1 MLGFDEDDGDVI
13 DFDNDGEV
21 DLHKWVSRHFFILFT
36 NINFYR
42 SRVHIRV
49 LTWNQ
54 SGGKAEAPVKAG
66 GAPPPPPPGPNPPRH
81 LQPEPAKNACTEML
95 AALNKGE
102 GVNAGLR
109 MRKVTANQKT
119 RV

>member
-1 MLGFDEDDGDVI
+1 M
-13 DFDNDGEV
+13 GEPT
-21 DLHKWVSRHFFILFT
+21 LFILFT

-66 GAPPPPPPGPNPPRH
+66 GAPPPPLPGPNPPRH

-95 AALNKGE
+95 TALNKSE
-102 GVNAGLR
+102 GVNAGL
-109 MRKVTANQKT
+109 RKVTANQKT

>member
-1 MLGFDEDDGDVI
+1 MSGIVLGFDEDDGDVI

-21 DLHKWVSRHFFILFT
+21 DLHKWVSRHFLFT

-66 GAPPPPPPGPNPPRH
+66 GAPPPPPGPTPPP
-81 LQPEPAKNACTEML
+81 LPPAGAHQERPRQD
-95 AALNKGE
+95 AHRAEQG
-102 GVNAGLR
+102 
-109 MRKVTANQKT
+109 
-119 RV
+119 

>member
-1 MLGFDEDDGDVI
+1 MSGFVLGFDEDDGDVI
-13 DFDNDGEV
+13 DFDYDGEV
-21 DLHKWVSRHFFILFT
+21 DLHKWVSRHFLFT

-66 GAPPPPPPGPNPPRH
+66 GAPPPPPPGPNPPP
-81 LQPEPAKNACTEML
+81 LPPAGARQERLHRDARRTEQ
-95 AALNKGE
+95 G
-102 GVNAGLR
+102 
-109 MRKVTANQKT
+109 
-119 RV
+119 